1 MNPII
6 QDRLTDAFRDRLG
19 GFVRDALDDPDVIE
33 VMVNACG
40 RIWLD
45 RLQHGRHETGQSLPP
60 SAAEAIIRLVAHHI
74 GETVSEERP
83 LVAGTLPLT
92 GERFQG
98 VLPPIVKAP
107 SFTIRKRP
115 KALLRLDDYLEAG
128 AMSDEQGVILLDALA
143 ERRNILVS
151 GGTSSGKTT
160 LLNALLTEPAIV
172 NDRIIM
178 IEDTVELQCAAHD
191 QLQLLTRRATPAGRA
206 TPAVTIRDLVQT
218 TLRLR
223 PDRIVIGEIR
233 DGAGALDMLKAWN
246 TGHSGGLGTL
256 HANSGSD
263 ALHRLEDLISEVAT
277 NVPYRLIGQAVD
289 LIVHIA
295 RTPDGRRVQEI
306 LCVQGYQ
313 DGRYVTAGVAAPQAM
328 ATPSAN
334 TLSIVPSK

>member
-1 MNPII
+1 MNPVTEH
-6 QDRLTDAFRDRLG
+6 RLADAFRDRLG
-19 GFVRDALDDPDVIE
+19 GFIRDALEDPDIIE

-40 RIWLD
+40 RVWLD
-45 RLQHGRHETGQSLPP
+45 RLRHGRHETGQTMPP

-74 GETVSEERP
+74 GETVSEDRP

-98 VLPPIVKAP
+98 VLPPIAKAP

-115 KALLRLDDYLEAG
+115 GIVLRLDDYVGSG
-128 AMSDEQGVILLDALA
+128 AMTDEQAMILLDALA
-143 ERRNILVS
+143 EHRNILVS

-160 LLNALLTEPAIV
+160 LLNALLAEPAIV
-172 NDRIIM
+172 DDRIIL

-191 QLQLLTRRATPAGRA
+191 QLQLLTKRTAPTI
-206 TPAVTIRDLVQT
+206 TIRDLVQT

-256 HANSGSD
+256 HANGGSE
-263 ALHRLEDLISEVAT
+263 ALHRLEDLISEVAV
-277 NVPYRLIGQAVD
+277 NVPHRLIGQAVD

-295 RTPDGRRVQEI
+295 RTPSGRRVQEI
-306 LCVQGYQ
+306 LAVQGYQ
-313 DGRYVTAGVAAPQAM
+313 DGRYVTAKAQVPL
-328 ATPSAN
+328 PKVSA
-334 TLSIVPSK
+334 LVSITKESSS